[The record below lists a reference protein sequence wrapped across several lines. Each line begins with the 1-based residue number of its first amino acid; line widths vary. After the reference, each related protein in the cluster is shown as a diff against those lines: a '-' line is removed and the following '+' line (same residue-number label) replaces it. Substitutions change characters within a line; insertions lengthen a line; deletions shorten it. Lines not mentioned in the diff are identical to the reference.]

1 MNAFTVL
8 STGHTSAYLK
18 HYLEHWLLVPSCPL
32 MACGWLPARALTPHE
47 SHQRVISF
55 RVSILRDRRVVLY
68 AGSRSSEC
76 HVSAWQHGRRPFPFG
91 PAIQPLGR
99 VCMTTPHPH
108 LYSSLP
114 IVTCSTGRCV
124 RLAAYRL
131 SFPLS
136 TRAYQFH
143 AEGRC
148 CLSFTREVGVDVYG
162 AWKYHLTHMDT
173 QLSKIN
179 DLCHSSPVPR
189 GTVSSERVAPCASS
203 RPPTRA
209 ANSRDL
215 LSIALGVESPSA
227 NIGGG

>member
-1 MNAFTVL
+1 MNAFTVP
-8 STGHTSAYLK
+8 SSGRMSAYPC
-18 HYLEHWLLVPSCPL
+18 HYARRWLFAPSRPLVT
-32 MACGWLPARALTPHE
+32 CGWLPARCLTTSE
-47 SHQRVISF
+47 SRQRVIPF

-76 HVSAWQHGRRPFPFG
+76 HVSAGQHDQRPIPFG

-136 TRAYQFH
+136 TIDDQSH

-148 CLSFTREVGVDVYG
+148 CLSFTREARVDV
-162 AWKYHLTHMDT
+162 
-173 QLSKIN
+173 
-179 DLCHSSPVPR
+179 R
-189 GTVSSERVAPCASS
+189 
-203 RPPTRA
+203 
-209 ANSRDL
+209 
-215 LSIALGVESPSA
+215 
-227 NIGGG
+227 